1 MLKKAAWRK
10 CHESMSQ
17 EWKGE
22 ELGNYDLKSNDSIF
36 KEVSENIQKNE
47 MKASV
52 TGMYSVKRNET

>member
-1 MLKKAAWRK
+1 
-10 CHESMSQ
+10 MSQ

-22 ELGNYDLKSNDSIF
+22 ELRNYDLKSNDSIF
-36 KEVSENIQKNE
+36 KEVSENIQKNA